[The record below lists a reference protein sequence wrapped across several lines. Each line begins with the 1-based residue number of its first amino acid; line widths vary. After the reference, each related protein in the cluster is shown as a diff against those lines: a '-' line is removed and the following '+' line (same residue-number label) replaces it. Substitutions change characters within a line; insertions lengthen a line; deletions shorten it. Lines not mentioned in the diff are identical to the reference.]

1 MKPFTVV
8 WYRDAQDD
16 LANLWL
22 TAVDPGAVTR
32 SADEIDRRLAHDPI
46 SAVEAEHE
54 GLCCLSV
61 APLVVQFTVDELDR
75 KVTVWTVRE
84 VSE

>member
-8 WYRDAQDD
+8 WYRAAQDD

-22 TAVDPGAVTR
+22 SAVDPSAVTH

-54 GLCCLSV
+54 GLCSLIIE
-61 APLVVQFTVDELDR
+61 PLMVQFTLDELDR
-75 KVTVWTVRE
+75 KVTVWSVRE
-84 VSE
+84 VSR